1 MAQKKISITDR
12 IIRIENKNLTMNQK
26 TLYTISII
34 VLTLLISGCGKRS
47 GDNYLIGKL
56 ESFENTDMV
65 MPDQLDV
72 VQDGSAI

>member
-1 MAQKKISITDR
+1 
-12 IIRIENKNLTMNQK
+12 MNQK
-26 TLYTISII
+26 SLYTISII